1 MLIDEQVESIK
12 EQLIKHIEKG
22 FPAEQQEFA
31 IQQILS
37 MNPEQLEEFLKQ
49 NNLSAKEN
57 ESVQCIFCSI
67 VKEKT
72 KSFQITENEE
82 AIAVLEINP
91 VSKGHTLII
100 PKNHSSDSSKDFEKG
115 VKELINSVSDKIK
128 EKLKP
133 KKIMTENKTLFG
145 HPIINLIPNY
155 ENDGIVSSDSKRS
168 SARKEELEELQKILA
183 EETRPS
189 VAELKK
195 KIIKKSKPQKINLK
209 KEKLLLPK
217 RIP

>member
-1 MLIDEQVESIK
+1 MLIDEQAESIK

-22 FPAEQQEFA
+22 FPEEQQEFA

-37 MNPEQLEEFLKQ
+37 MNSEQLEEFLKQ

-67 VKEKT
+67 ISGNASSYK
-72 KSFQITENEE
+72 IAENEE

-100 PKNHSSDSSKDFEKG
+100 PKNHSSDSSKDFENG
-115 VKELINSVSDKIK
+115 IKELINSVSDKIK

-133 KKIMTENKTLFG
+133 KKMMTENKTLFG
-145 HPIINLIPNY
+145 HQIINLIPIY
-155 ENDGIVSSDSKRS
+155 ENDGFVSYDSKRNP
-168 SARKEELEELQKILA
+168 AKKEELEELQKILA
-183 EETRPS
+183 EEKR
-189 VAELKK
+189 K
-195 KIIKKSKPQKINLK
+195 KIIRKSKPQKINLK